1 MSAVVFGKMP
11 AHGDFVSRGLT
22 PEQSE
27 RWDSWI
33 AGEILTQRTA
43 LGDAFEDR
51 FDHAPVWRFAVPYG
65 DERLVGAMAPSADS
79 VGRRFVLVAGRTAE
93 TLQPALA
100 EACEDLLYQAF
111 GENWTAPQLH
121 AALDDCDVA
130 DTGDAAPAEWWTIG
144 NDRFPEAS
152 RADAMPVGLLGLML
166 TPRSE
171 TV

>member
-1 MSAVVFGKMP
+1 MNAVVFGKLP

-22 PEQSE
+22 PNDAE

-33 AGEILTQRTA
+33 AGEILTQRTV
-43 LGDAFEDR
+43 LGEAFEDR
-51 FDHAPVWRFAVPYG
+51 FDHAPVWRFAVPHG
-65 DERLVGAMAPSADS
+65 GERLVGAMAPSADS
-79 VGRRFVLVAGRTAE
+79 VGRRFVIVAGRTGAS
-93 TLQPALA
+93 PAFA
-100 EACEDLLYQAF
+100 GACEDLIYQAF

-121 AALDDCDVA
+121 AAVEDCDVGDA
-130 DTGDAAPAEWWTIG
+130 NDAAPAEWWTIG

-152 RADAMPVGLLGLML
+152 RSGAMPEGLLALML